1 MKFDKTKFL
10 KTELGGSAVECVV
23 AWNMALNDNDRKLS
37 RLFNAQWEVYQI
49 AVRQFYHIDIHFT
62 RTSEYFGICDDNEN
76 FIYKELYN

>member
-37 RLFNAQWEVYQI
+37 RLFGKN
-49 AVRQFYHIDIHFT
+49 RIHQT
-62 RTSEYFGICDDNEN
+62 RV
-76 FIYKELYN
+76 